1 MVALKSHSPTNRP
14 NRPGNPGGFAI
25 YLHWPFCLAKCPYCD
40 FNSHVRDNVDQD
52 AWRVALVGE
61 LDRAAARLPGR
72 SVSSI
77 FFGGGTPSLMPPE
90 TVGAVLDTIAGHW
103 AMDDDVEITLEAN
116 PTSVEAAR
124 FKGYRAAGVNRLSL
138 GVQALNDQDLRRLG
152 RNHSAGEAL
161 AALELAR
168 QTFNRCNFDLIYA
181 RPDQGVADW
190 RAELTQALSFAPSH
204 LSMYQLTI
212 EKGTAFDGTVQ
223 AADSDLA
230 ADLYELTQSMCQDAG
245 LPAYEI
251 SNHAAP
257 GQESRHN
264 LAYWR
269 YGEYL
274 GIGPGAH
281 GRLLIDGQRLA
292 TSQRTSPE
300 KWLVG
305 EGREKETALSL
316 EDRGVEMLMMGMR
329 LTDGVSGADFLAET
343 GIPLAE
349 WVDAPGLQD
358 LLEGGLLEWRGDN
371 LAASSDGLQVLNAV
385 LAELLP

>member
-1 MVALKSHSPTNRP
+1 MAASKSHSPP
-14 NRPGNPGGFAI
+14 NGPHNSGGFAI

-52 AWRVALVGE
+52 AWRTALVEE
-61 LDRAAARLPGR
+61 LDRAAARVPGR
-72 SVSSI
+72 IVSSI

-90 TVGAVLDTIAGHW
+90 TVAAVLDNIAGHW
-103 AMDDDVEITLEAN
+103 AMDGGAEITLEAST
-116 PTSVEAAR
+116 TSVEAAR
-124 FKGYRAAGVNRLSL
+124 FKGYRSAGVNRLSL
-138 GVQALNDQDLRRLG
+138 GVQALNNQDLRRLG
-152 RNHSAGEAL
+152 RNHNADEAL
-161 AALELAR
+161 AALDLAR
-168 QTFNRCNFDLIYA
+168 KTFSRCNFDLIYA
-181 RPDQGVADW
+181 RPDQGVEDW
-190 RAELTQALSFAPSH
+190 QAELAQALKFAPSH
-204 LSMYQLTI
+204 LSLYQLTI

-230 ADLYELTQSMCQDAG
+230 ADLYELTQEMCLQVG

-251 SNHAAP
+251 SNHAAA

-300 KWLVG
+300 KWLSG
-305 EGREKETALSL
+305 AGRTKETVLNVEERAT
-316 EDRGVEMLMMGMR
+316 EMLMMGMR
-329 LTDGVSGADFLAET
+329 LTQGVNGADFLGET
-343 GIPLAE
+343 GTSLRQWLAG
-349 WVDAPGLQD
+349 PGLEG
-358 LLEGGLLEWRGDN
+358 LLAGGLLQWRGED
-371 LAASSDGLQVLNAV
+371 LMASKDGLQVLNAV